1 MAIYIVYFIAI
12 WYVLWLF
19 GIFLSFWYVVPRKNL
34 ATLPTN
40 VHRYLQ
46 MANLND
52 FRISIQVIFRL
63 FFGCLCERLDE
74 NIFDGFTR
82 FSVSYVN
89 FWRPQKGSTSR
100 SRKRV

>member
-1 MAIYIVYFIAI
+1 
-12 WYVLWLF
+12 
-19 GIFLSFWYVVPRKNL
+19 
-34 ATLPTN
+34 
-40 VHRYLQ
+40 

-89 FWRPQKGSTSR
+89 FWRPQKGSTFWYR
-100 SRKRV
+100 LNVRLFDIEKKVRQFGLDKKVRQFDLV